1 MVAGGRV
8 AVVGSANLDLVTV
21 TETLPRPGETLLATS
36 YSEGPGGK
44 GSNQAHAAA
53 RMGAAVSFVG
63 LRGDDAAGQILADAL
78 SAEGVDVSTFA
89 LTDGPS
95 GRALVMVDAAG
106 QNSIIVVAGSNAKLS
121 AADIERAGDSVHA
134 ADVVV
139 CQLEVPLPA
148 VQAARKACTGTF
160 VLNPAPAQV
169 LPVDLLAGTDVLVVN
184 ETEYETVLGIA
195 LPERLDD
202 IADVAAR
209 AGAPEV
215 IVATL
220 GPRGAAVCT
229 DGTVTLITP
238 PAVTVVDSTGAGDT
252 FVGALAAELARG
264 SDVLTAARMAVVAAS
279 LSTQSLG
286 ATAGMPH
293 RDEVVHHLE
302 LSKSPGPA

>member
-21 TETLPRPGETLLATS
+21 TETLPRPGETLLATA

-53 RMGAAVSFVG
+53 RMGAEVSFVG

-78 SAEGVDVSTFA
+78 SLEGVDVSTFA
-89 LTDGPS
+89 VTDGPS

-169 LPVDLLAGTDVLVVN
+169 LPADLLAGTDVLVVN
-184 ETEYETVLGIA
+184 ETEYETVLGVA
-195 LPERLDD
+195 LPERLDE

-209 AGAPEV
+209 PGSPAV

-264 SDVLTAARMAVVAAS
+264 SDVLTASRMAVVAAS

-293 RDEVVHHLE
+293 HDEVVRHLE
-302 LSKSPGPA
+302 LSKSPGPV

>member
-8 AVVGSANLDLVTV
+8 TVVGSANLDLVTV

-63 LRGDDAAGQILADAL
+63 LRGDDEAGQILADAL
-78 SAEGVDVSTFA
+78 SAEGVDVSTFSV
-89 LTDGPS
+89 TDGPS
-95 GRALVMVDAAG
+95 GRALVMVDEAAE
-106 QNSIIVVAGSNAKLS
+106 NSIIVVAGSNAKLS
-121 AADIERAGDSVHA
+121 AADIERAGDVVRS

-139 CQLEVPLPA
+139 CQLEIPLGA

-169 LPVDLLAGTDVLVVN
+169 LPEDLLAGTDVLVVN
-184 ETEYETVLGIA
+184 ETEYETVLGIP

-209 AGAPEV
+209 PGAPKV

-229 DGTVTLITP
+229 DGAVTLITP
-238 PAVTVVDSTGAGDT
+238 PEVTVVDSTGAGDT

-264 SDVLTAARMAVVAAS
+264 SDVLAAARMAVVAAS

-293 RDEVVHHLE
+293 RHEVVPHLA
-302 LSKSPGPA
+302 LSKCPEPA

>member
-1 MVAGGRV
+1 
-8 AVVGSANLDLVTV
+8 
-21 TETLPRPGETLLATS
+21 
-36 YSEGPGGK
+36 
-44 GSNQAHAAA
+44 
-53 RMGAAVSFVG
+53 
-63 LRGDDAAGQILADAL
+63 
-78 SAEGVDVSTFA
+78 
-89 LTDGPS
+89 
-95 GRALVMVDAAG
+95 MVDAAG

-169 LPVDLLAGTDVLVVN
+169 LPADLLAGTDVLVVN
-184 ETEYETVLGIA
+184 ETEYETVLGVA
-195 LPERLDD
+195 LPERLDE

-209 AGAPEV
+209 PGSPAV

-264 SDVLTAARMAVVAAS
+264 SDVLTASRMAVVAAS

-293 RDEVVHHLE
+293 HDEVVRHLE
-302 LSKSPGPA
+302 LSKSPGPV